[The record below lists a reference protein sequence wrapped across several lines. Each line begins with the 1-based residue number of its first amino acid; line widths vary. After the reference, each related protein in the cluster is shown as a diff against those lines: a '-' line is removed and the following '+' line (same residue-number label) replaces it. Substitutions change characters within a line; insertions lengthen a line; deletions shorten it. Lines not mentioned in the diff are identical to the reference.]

1 MNKSL
6 FEAAKNRRSIYAI
19 GRKEVVSKERIQE
32 IVNNAMLFA
41 PTAFNSQSGRIVVLF
56 DQNHDRLWE
65 ITKEALRPLVPAD
78 AFASTEAKLDS
89 FKAGSGTILF
99 FEDMSVVK
107 GLEEQFALYKDNFQ
121 PWSLQSSGMLQYIV
135 WTALGAEG
143 LGASLQHYNPV
154 IDQDVKE
161 AFHIPASYK
170 LIAQMPFG
178 SIEAE
183 AGEPAAIPVEERV
196 RFID

>member
-19 GRKEVVSKERIQE
+19 GRKEIVSKERIQE

-65 ITKEALRPLVPAD
+65 ITREALRPMVPAD

-99 FEDMSVVK
+99 FEDMSIVK

-183 AGEPAAIPVEERV
+183 AGEPAAMPVEERV

>member
-65 ITKEALRPLVPAD
+65 ITREALRPLVPAD